1 MKRTS
6 FFGVSSRRSCRSSFT
21 GWGVD
26 LDYCNIEWF
35 ALETKRDNSV
45 VFEIA
50 SKYCILDSFIDYDD
64 YSSKMVEG
72 VKSHL
77 ESKPI
82 PTRDTRGAPTKSCA
96 HQDPVTLQRLS
107 QNCV

>member
-26 LDYCNIEWF
+26 SDYCIIEWF
-35 ALETKRDNSV
+35 ALETKRDHSV
-45 VFEIA
+45 IFEIA

-77 ESKPI
+77 ESKSI
-82 PTRDTRGAPTKSCA
+82 PTRDARRAQTNLVHTRT
-96 HQDPVTLQRLS
+96 
-107 QNCV
+107 